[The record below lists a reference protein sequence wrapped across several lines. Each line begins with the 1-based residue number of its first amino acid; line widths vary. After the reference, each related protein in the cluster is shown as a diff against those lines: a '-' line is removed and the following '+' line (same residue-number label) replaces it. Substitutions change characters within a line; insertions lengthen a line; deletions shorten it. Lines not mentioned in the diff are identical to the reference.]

1 MSDDS
6 GAERKAQ
13 EWLILLVLGLFP
25 DTKMS
30 MLHLEK
36 EVFILWN
43 FHPMIKDLISFVAH
57 YRGPYSSEIRDIIIE
72 PMYLTDSW
80 EYIPPKSGDSLSGGF
95 VILTSEGH
103 KKYIKYYQA
112 LLEDED
118 LHSLLAGIKIVRTVY
133 DDLSDEE
140 LLLLVYDAY
149 PDFRAKSEVADDI
162 YKKRFELT
170 SKLLKRGIIS
180 EEKAE
185 YLKNAVWHP

>member
-1 MSDDS
+1 MSDES
-6 GAERKAQ
+6 GEEREAQ

-25 DTKMS
+25 DKIMS

-43 FHPMIKDLISFVAH
+43 FHSLIKDLINFVAH

-80 EYIPPKSGDSLSGGF
+80 EFIPPKRGDTLSGGF
-95 VILTSEGH
+95 VTLTKEGH
-103 KKYIKYYQA
+103 ERYKKYYKDI
-112 LLEDED
+112 LEDEE
-118 LHSLLAGIKIVRTVY
+118 LHSLLAGIKIVRTIY

-140 LLLLVYDAY
+140 LLLLVYDTY
-149 PDFRAKSEVADDI
+149 PDFRKKSEVADDI

-170 SKLLKRGIIS
+170 DKLLKRGIIS
-180 EEKAE
+180 DKKAE
-185 YLKNAVWHP
+185 YLRNTVWNQ

>member
-6 GAERKAQ
+6 GAEREAQ

-80 EYIPPKSGDSLSGGF
+80 EYIPPKSEDNLSGGF

-103 KKYIKYYQA
+103 EKYIKYYQA

-149 PDFRAKSEVADDI
+149 PDFRTKSEVADDI

-170 SKLLKRGIIS
+170 AKLLKRGIIS